1 MNIFAIDDER
11 LALKALVHAIEEVV
25 PDANVQSFQKPS
37 ALLNALPDSVCDV
50 AFLDIKMPGMT
61 GLELARRIKEVH
73 PKVNIIFVTGY
84 NEHAF
89 EAMAMRS
96 SGYVMKP
103 VTREKVEQELMALRH
118 PIEKPAEKKLTL
130 QCFGNFDVFSGG
142 KPLTFHL
149 SKTKELLAYLTDR
162 KGGSCT
168 MGELMSVLWE
178 DREDSDSL
186 RTQLRK
192 LISDLRGVLKE
203 AGMEDVIFKGRNSIS
218 LNIEAVSCD
227 YYDYLK
233 DPAAHI
239 NRYHGE
245 YMAQYSWAEY
255 TNAALLHE

>member
-11 LALKALVHAIEEVV
+11 LALQALVRAIEEAA
-25 PDANVQSFQKPS
+25 PDARLQSFHKPS
-37 ALLNALPDSVCDV
+37 ELLKALPESACDV

-61 GLELARRIKEVH
+61 GLELAKKIKAVH

-89 EAMAMRS
+89 EAMELRP

-103 VTREKVEQELMALRH
+103 VTREKVEQELLALRH
-118 PIEKPAEKKLTL
+118 PVQQLPEKKLYL
-130 QCFGNFDVFSGG
+130 QCFGNFEAFVSG
-142 KPLTFHL
+142 KPLTFRY

-168 MGELMSVLWE
+168 MGELMAVLWE
-178 DREDSDSL
+178 DRLDSDSL
-186 RTQLRK
+186 KTQLRK

-203 AGMEDVIFKGRNSIS
+203 EGQEDAIFKGRNSIS
-218 LNIEAVSCD
+218 LNKTIVSCD
-227 YYDYLK
+227 YYDYLS
-233 DPAAHI
+233 DPAANI

-245 YMAQYSWAEY
+245 YMTQYSWAEY
-255 TNAALLHE
+255 TNAALLRE